1 MWIVWTKTVVIQSDL
16 YYRLR
21 VEFGPIF
28 WTFSSFFDT
37 RLLFDNGTST
47 MEFSPE
53 LQSSITTSRDALDA
67 HAVDVV
73 QWHFH
78 ESTGCPFWLEK
89 KSELNFD
96 PLSEVKCFDDLKKFP
111 LFEDEWL
118 RGGPVRRWVPKGF
131 ADKPV
136 YVFETGG
143 TTGIPKSRIVI
154 DDFRIDYEMFSHTLP
169 DQYFPK
175 GSNWLMLGP
184 SGPRRL
190 RLAVEHLAQ
199 YRGGISFCIDLDPRW
214 VVKLIKKGWMEHLE
228 EYKKHCIDQA
238 VTVLTAGHDIKC
250 MFGTPKLIEGLALG
264 LEERGTS
271 LPEVG
276 ITGIF
281 SGGTEFTPQW
291 TRYCIEEFFGGPP
304 EESGVYMTPTY
315 GNTLMGLACSKPV
328 TAEDQYKISYYA
340 PQPRAVTEVVSFDD
354 PLETVPYG
362 DTGRV
367 KLTTLTKEF
376 FVPGFLERDEGER
389 EAPFETY
396 PWDGVSGV
404 RPYHVYAAKTT
415 VGVY

>member
-1 MWIVWTKTVVIQSDL
+1 M
-16 YYRLR
+16 
-21 VEFGPIF
+21 
-28 WTFSSFFDT
+28 SSSAPVDPAIEAKA
-37 RLLFDNGTST
+37 N
-47 MEFSPE
+47 EAKA
-53 LQSSITTSRDALDA
+53 ILDK
-67 HAVDVV
+67 HTYETV

-78 ESTGCPFWLEK
+78 ESTGSPFWLAK
-89 KSELNFD
+89 KAELKFD
-96 PLSEVKCFDDLKKFP
+96 PLKEVNCFEDLRKFP

-118 RGGPVRRWVPKGF
+118 RGGPVRRWLPKGLEG
-131 ADKPV
+131 KPA

-143 TTGIPKSRIVI
+143 TTGIPKSRVVV
-154 DDFRIDYEMFSHTLP
+154 DDFRIDYELFSHTLP

-190 RLAVEHLAQ
+190 RLAVEHLCQ
-199 YRGGISFCIDLDPRW
+199 YRGGICFCIDLDPRW
-214 VVKLIKKGWMEHLE
+214 VIKLIKKGWMEHLE

-238 VTVLTAGHDIKC
+238 VTILTAGHDIKC
-250 MFGTPKLIEGLALG
+250 MFATPKLLEALAYALA
-264 LEERGTS
+264 EKGTS

-291 TRYCIEEFFGGPP
+291 TRFCIEEFFGGSP

-328 TAEDQYKISYYA
+328 TADDDYKITYYA
-340 PQPRAVTEVVSFDD
+340 PQPRAVVELVDFDD
-354 PLETVPYG
+354 PMKVVGYG
-362 DTGRV
+362 ESGRV
-367 KLTTLTKEF
+367 KLYTMTKEF

-389 EAPFETY
+389 EAPYEKY

-404 RPYHVYAAKTT
+404 RPWRGIASQTT

>member
-1 MWIVWTKTVVIQSDL
+1 MNPTDSDSSSSDVSGPEAAAAARAKLDDHVV
-16 YYRLR
+16 
-21 VEFGPIF
+21 E
-28 WTFSSFFDT
+28 T
-37 RLLFDNGTST
+37 
-47 MEFSPE
+47 
-53 LQSSITTSRDALDA
+53 
-67 HAVDVV
+67 V

-78 ESTGCPFWLEK
+78 ASTGSPFWLEK

-96 PLSEVKCFDDLKKFP
+96 PLTEVRCFDDLKKFP

-118 RGGPVRRWVPKGF
+118 RGGPVRRWVPKGL
-131 ADKPV
+131 ADRPT

-143 TTGIPKSRIVI
+143 TTGIPKSRVVI
-154 DDFRIDYEMFSHTLP
+154 DDFRIDYELFSETLP
-169 DQYFPK
+169 DKFFPK
-175 GSNWLMLGP
+175 GANWLMLGP

-199 YRGGISFCIDLDPRW
+199 VRGGISFCIDLDPRW

-238 VTVLTAGHDIKC
+238 ITILTAGHDIRC
-250 MFGTPKLIEGLALG
+250 MFATPKLLDSLALG

-271 LPEVG
+271 LREIG

-291 TRYCIEEFFGGPP
+291 TRYAVEELLDGPP
-304 EESGVYMTPTY
+304 EEGGIYMTPTY

-328 TAEDQYKISYYA
+328 TAAEKFKITYYA
-340 PQPRAVTEVVSFDD
+340 PQPRAAIEVVSFDD
-354 PLETVPYG
+354 SNQLVGYG
-362 DTGRV
+362 ETGRV

-389 EAPFETY
+389 EEPYQAY
-396 PWDGVSGV
+396 PWDGISGV
-404 RPYHVYAAKTT
+404 RPFHGIAGQTT